1 MMISRKRKEDGQ
13 ICRKESNG
21 EFKCPSNKPAS
32 VVLAIPW
39 YPKSHP
45 SLLIEPSGNNF
56 GEKLD
61 RKLILVQSFKKFEF
75 KIRAQV

>member
-13 ICRKESNG
+13 ICGKESNG

-56 GEKLD
+56 GDKSAQKLN
-61 RKLILVQSFKKFEF
+61 LGSKFQKSDF
-75 KIRAQV
+75 KI